1 MFNSSVVST
10 KNFLRRIHHIQRSSF
25 FSIQKMTNR
34 SQKRKAV
41 AELVSGEFESS
52 VAENNS
58 SENLVRGPSKTLRVE
73 PENLDEI
80 KTSLRKETMSDLTMI
95 LSENQKEMPKLIAP
109 LSTPQNSL
117 YVWTIKTLVLSQKT
131 SPLPERLHL

>member
-1 MFNSSVVST
+1 
-10 KNFLRRIHHIQRSSF
+10 
-25 FSIQKMTNR
+25 MTNR